1 MNNIS
6 SITSVISSLRAET
19 QEASITPERIGALL
33 QQLANIIANCATDAQ
48 LAEIQ
53 GGSSEEGVSTN
64 EFNALKNAAIV
75 NIAARVTRNESGA
88 TITLTLTEGDD
99 DTTAVNIS
107 LPLASSTLAGL
118 ISPTDLNTFTSL
130 AAHFVQLGAPNGV
143 WQATAN
149 AEEVAATIPYCND
162 PNKWVLWYYVVGSQY
177 GYIEQSVCGNTCIQL
192 LHWDKKVSQR
202 TITFTDTNRTAIST
216 VSAWSEMKLP
226 TKAAWENLANM
237 VELENMGIRFLG
249 DVGNASSPGEEAAA
263 QLAIASATRIKWI
276 IYKYG
281 SNVGMIHQTHN
292 ATTTVQN
299 LYFGGNKHSQRT
311 ITFTNN
317 QRTAISSVGSWSSVG
332 TDIGVSRTATNAT
345 IKLVHPFMENNAGVL
360 ELTIGQANSYYAGL
374 MTKENLSTLNYLN
387 EQVNDMLITMGEME
401 SAISALQDSI
411 PDINTRISNLDN
423 RFVLKAKLYALANPG
438 RIVIPVRNASS
449 NGATIASSVEVEI
462 QLSGLDENE
471 NSVDAMNCNITW
483 SLGTNDSIFHV
494 EYEGGKRYVTFIAD
508 ADDYWPGNTNGKLT
522 ITLTDISRNVS
533 GSYEVTLERSASNS

>member
-48 LAEIQ
+48 LADIQ
-53 GGSSEEGVSTN
+53 GGSSGEGVTTE

-75 NIAARVTRNESGA
+75 NITSRITRNESGA

-107 LPLASSTLAGL
+107 IPLASSTLAGL

-216 VSAWSEMKLP
+216 VSAWSEMKLLNSK
-226 TKAAWENLANM
+226 TWE
-237 VELENMGIRFLG
+237 
-249 DVGNASSPGEEAAA
+249 
-263 QLAIASATRIKWI
+263 
-276 IYKYG
+276 
-281 SNVGMIHQTHN
+281 
-292 ATTTVQN
+292 
-299 LYFGGNKHSQRT
+299 
-311 ITFTNN
+311 
-317 QRTAISSVGSWSSVG
+317 SV
-332 TDIGVSRTATNAT
+332 
-345 IKLVHPFMENNAGVL
+345 
-360 ELTIGQANSYYAGL
+360 
-374 MTKENLSTLNYLN
+374 
-387 EQVNDMLITMGEME
+387 
-401 SAISALQDSI
+401 
-411 PDINTRISNLDN
+411 
-423 RFVLKAKLYALANPG
+423 
-438 RIVIPVRNASS
+438 
-449 NGATIASSVEVEI
+449 
-462 QLSGLDENE
+462 
-471 NSVDAMNCNITW
+471 
-483 SLGTNDSIFHV
+483 SLGTWATLLLQERKLLHS
-494 EYEGGKRYVTFIAD
+494 
-508 ADDYWPGNTNGKLT
+508 WPLHQP
-522 ITLTDISRNVS
+522 R
-533 GSYEVTLERSASNS
+533 ASNGLSTNMAQT